1 MNHSKN
7 FEGRL
12 QCRERRF
19 FMGDNAM

>member
-12 QCRERRF
+12 QCRERSF